1 LIHFLASKKSGQVKL
16 FYFCKNYFV
25 KVYSDKLSILL
36 LTAVI
41 FCLTACST
49 IDVFEKNTPIP
60 GHEWNYALQPKYDFT
75 VSDTAS
81 FYNVYVILR
90 HTDAYRYNNIWI
102 NFGSKFAGD
111 TLQFRRLDLALGTDA
126 NGWEGSGVGDIWELR
141 KSVTQGPIKFNKVGT
156 YTFTLAQIMR
166 ENPLPE
172 IISVGIRV
180 EKVK

>member
-1 LIHFLASKKSGQVKL
+1 MTSAEFSLIVGDPIIFPLTSNNIELDDSRNPVIYSERNFFAFQSEAIAKL
-16 FYFCKNYFV
+16 
-25 KVYSDKLSILL
+25 
-36 LTAVI
+36 
-41 FCLTACST
+41 
-49 IDVFEKNTPIP
+49 
-60 GHEWNYALQPKYDFT
+60 
-75 VSDTAS
+75 
-81 FYNVYVILR
+81 
-90 HTDAYRYNNIWI
+90 NNIWI